1 MVVFIFRNMKKIV
14 IHTYPARMWYVENFL
29 IPSLQDQGADHII
42 IANDKYHV
50 GNLMA
55 FVLSLKE
62 VGDAWHLQDD
72 VIICKDFIKRTQK
85 TKQLSCGFCA
95 EGFEVGEIIEG
106 KTNIKNM
113 WYSFPC
119 LFIPGNIAEEFYN
132 WFIKEEKSEEFQQ
145 MIRTGKMD
153 DLIFKEYLIKH
164 HPEMEVENIT
174 PNLVDHIDYLI
185 GGSIANKARKKIA
198 RAKSFPDLD
207 LVNDITGRIT
217 EYKVLNHML

>member
-1 MVVFIFRNMKKIV
+1 
-14 IHTYPARMWYVENFL
+14 
-29 IPSLQDQGADHII
+29 
-42 IANDKYHV
+42 
-50 GNLMA
+50 
-55 FVLSLKE
+55 
-62 VGDAWHLQDD
+62 
-72 VIICKDFIKRTQK
+72 
-85 TKQLSCGFCA
+85 
-95 EGFEVGEIIEG
+95 
-106 KTNIKNM
+106 
-113 WYSFPC
+113 
-119 LFIPGNIAEEFYN
+119 
-132 WFIKEEKSEEFQQ
+132 